1 MLRCQAFGF
10 IILRSASPFERKY
23 MPFYEYQ
30 CKSCGHELEA
40 MQKVSDPPLKKC
52 PHCGK
57 SQLQRLM
64 SAPVFRL
71 KGGGWYETDFK
82 GDKDNQRNL
91 ADRPEAAAQKDA
103 KDGDSAAKDE
113 KGKDEKS
120 KDEKGKDEKGKD
132 GKEGKDAKTVE
143 PKASET
149 ASAKEPAAKEK
160 SGDKSPEKSSGS
172 GDARKPTA
180 ANRSS
185 RGGRLKKKSIKVKRR
200 R

>member
-1 MLRCQAFGF
+1 
-10 IILRSASPFERKY
+10 

-40 MQKVSDPPLKKC
+40 MQKVSDAPRKKC

-57 SQLQRLM
+57 SQLTRLM

-91 ADRPEAAAQKDA
+91 ADRPDDTPKDA
-103 KDGDSAAKDE
+103 KDTDTKAKDE
-113 KGKDEKS
+113 KGKD
-120 KDEKGKDEKGKD
+120 GA
-132 GKEGKDAKTVE
+132 DAK
-143 PKASET
+143 SGET
-149 ASAKEPAAKEK
+149 KTDAPSAKESPAAKEK
-160 SGDKSPEKSSGS
+160 PADKPADKASDGGASKPASGKARSAARSK
-172 GDARKPTA
+172 RKP
-180 ANRSS
+180 
-185 RGGRLKKKSIKVKRR
+185 IKVKRR

>member
-1 MLRCQAFGF
+1 
-10 IILRSASPFERKY
+10 

-40 MQKVSDPPLKKC
+40 MQKVSEAPLKKC

-57 SQLQRLM
+57 SQLTRLM

-91 ADRPEAAAQKDA
+91 ADRPEDA
-103 KDGDSAAKDE
+103 PKETKEIDTKAKDE
-113 KGKDEKS
+113 KGKDAKPGETKADASAAKDSPKATEKAADKTADKSSSSAAS
-120 KDEKGKDEKGKD
+120 KPAAEKG
-132 GKEGKDAKTVE
+132 
-143 PKASET
+143 
-149 ASAKEPAAKEK
+149 AARRAARSK
-160 SGDKSPEKSSGS
+160 
-172 GDARKPTA
+172 RKP
-180 ANRSS
+180 
-185 RGGRLKKKSIKVKRR
+185 LKVKRR

>member
-1 MLRCQAFGF
+1 
-10 IILRSASPFERKY
+10 

-40 MQKVSDPPLKKC
+40 MQKVSDAPLKKC

-57 SQLQRLM
+57 SQLTRLM

-91 ADRPEAAAQKDA
+91 ADRPEDAPKDA
-103 KDGDSAAKDE
+103 KDTDT
-113 KGKDEKS
+113 KGKDENA
-120 KDEKGKDEKGKD
+120 KDEKGKD
-132 GKEGKDAKTVE
+132 GKDGKDAKSVE
-143 PKASET
+143 TKADA
-149 ASAKEPAAKEK
+149 ASAKESPSPKEK
-160 SGDKSPEKSSGS
+160 PADKPADKASSGS
-172 GDARKPTA
+172 SQKPASRRGGVKSPARSKRKP
-180 ANRSS
+180 
-185 RGGRLKKKSIKVKRR
+185 IKVKRR

>member
-1 MLRCQAFGF
+1 
-10 IILRSASPFERKY
+10 

-52 PHCGK
+52 PDCGK

-82 GDKDNQRNL
+82 GDKDSQRNL
-91 ADRPEAAAQKDA
+91 ADRPEADAPKETKEADSTA
-103 KDGDSAAKDE
+103 KDDK
-113 KGKDEKS
+113 
-120 KDEKGKDEKGKD
+120 
-132 GKEGKDAKTVE
+132 GKDAKSAET
-143 PKASET
+143 KASDVP
-149 ASAKEPAAKEK
+149 AAKESAAKEK
-160 SGDKSPEKSSGS
+160 SSDKSAEKSAEKSSGS
-172 GDARKPTA
+172 SAARKPTA

>member
-1 MLRCQAFGF
+1 
-10 IILRSASPFERKY
+10 

-91 ADRPEAAAQKDA
+91 ADRAEDAPKDTKDA
-103 KDGDSAAKDE
+103 KDTDSKESDS
-113 KGKDEKS
+113 KGKD
-120 KDEKGKDEKGKD
+120 DKGKDEKGKD
-132 GKEGKDAKTVE
+132 DKGKDAKGKDGKDAKTTE
-143 PKASET
+143 TKSSET
-149 ASAKEPAAKEK
+149 TSSKDSTAAK
-160 SGDKSPEKSSGS
+160 DKSVGKPSEKSSGS
-172 GDARKPTA
+172 GGSQKPAT
-180 ANRSS
+180 NRSS

>member
-1 MLRCQAFGF
+1 
-10 IILRSASPFERKY
+10 

-40 MQKVSDPPLKKC
+40 MQKVSDAPLKKC
-52 PHCGK
+52 PECGK
-57 SQLQRLM
+57 SQLTRLM

-82 GDKDNQRNL
+82 GDKDSQRNL
-91 ADRPEAAAQKDA
+91 ADRPDADAPKDTKA
-103 KDGDSAAKDE
+103 DST
-113 KGKDEKS
+113 GKDEKVS
-120 KDEKGKDEKGKD
+120 E
-132 GKEGKDAKTVE
+132 GKEGKEGKPAETKS
-143 PKASET
+143 SE
-149 ASAKEPAAKEK
+149 APAAKEPAAKEK
-160 SGDKSPEKSSGS
+160 SADKPVEKPSGS
-172 GDARKPTA
+172 GAVQKPAA

>member
-1 MLRCQAFGF
+1 
-10 IILRSASPFERKY
+10 

-52 PHCGK
+52 PDCGK

-82 GDKDNQRNL
+82 GDKDSQRNL
-91 ADRPEAAAQKDA
+91 ADRPEADAPKDA
-103 KDGDSAAKDE
+103 KEADSTAKDD
-113 KGKDEKS
+113 KGA
-120 KDEKGKDEKGKD
+120 KDEKGKD
-132 GKEGKDAKTVE
+132 GKDAKSAET
-143 PKASET
+143 KASE
-149 ASAKEPAAKEK
+149 APAAKEPASKEK
-160 SGDKSPEKSSGS
+160 STDKQAEKSSGS
-172 GDARKPTA
+172 GAAQKPKA

>member
-1 MLRCQAFGF
+1 
-10 IILRSASPFERKY
+10 

-52 PHCGK
+52 PDCGK

-82 GDKDNQRNL
+82 GDKDSQRNL
-91 ADRPEAAAQKDA
+91 ADRPEVDAPKDTKEADSTA
-103 KDGDSAAKDE
+103 KDD
-113 KGKDEKS
+113 KGA
-120 KDEKGKDEKGKD
+120 KDEKGKD
-132 GKEGKDAKTVE
+132 GKDAKTE
-143 PKASET
+143 TKASE
-149 ASAKEPAAKEK
+149 APAAKEPASKEK
-160 SGDKSPEKSSGS
+160 STDKPAEKSSGS
-172 GDARKPTA
+172 GAAQKPKA

>member
-1 MLRCQAFGF
+1 
-10 IILRSASPFERKY
+10 

-52 PHCGK
+52 PDCGK

-82 GDKDNQRNL
+82 GDKDSQRNL
-91 ADRPEAAAQKDA
+91 ADRPEAEAPKDT
-103 KDGDSAAKDE
+103 KDSDSKATDE
-113 KGKDEKS
+113 KGKV
-120 KDEKGKDEKGKD
+120 
-132 GKEGKDAKTVE
+132 GKDAKTAE
-143 PKASET
+143 SKASES
-149 ASAKEPAAKEK
+149 ASAKEPVAKEK
-160 SGDKSPEKSSGS
+160 STDKSAEKSAEKSSEKSSG
-172 GDARKPTA
+172 GGAAGKPTG

>member
-1 MLRCQAFGF
+1 
-10 IILRSASPFERKY
+10 

-52 PHCGK
+52 PDCGK

-82 GDKDNQRNL
+82 GDKDSQRNL
-91 ADRPEAAAQKDA
+91 ADRPEAEAPKETKEADSTA
-103 KDGDSAAKDE
+103 KDDKGAKDE
-113 KGKDEKS
+113 KGKD
-120 KDEKGKDEKGKD
+120 
-132 GKEGKDAKTVE
+132 AKTAE
-143 PKASET
+143 SKASEA

-160 SGDKSPEKSSGS
+160 SNDKSAEKSAEKSSEKSSGS
-172 GDARKPTA
+172 GAARKPTA

>member
-1 MLRCQAFGF
+1 
-10 IILRSASPFERKY
+10 

-40 MQKVSDPPLKKC
+40 MQKVSDAPLKKC

-57 SQLQRLM
+57 SQLTRLM

-91 ADRPEAAAQKDA
+91 ADRPDDTPKDA
-103 KDGDSAAKDE
+103 KDTDTKAKDE

-120 KDEKGKDEKGKD
+120 AETKA
-132 GKEGKDAKTVE
+132 DA
-143 PKASET
+143 
-149 ASAKEPAAKEK
+149 ASAKESSSAKDKPAEK
-160 SGDKSPEKSSGS
+160 PVDKASGS
-172 GDARKPTA
+172 AAEPASGKGIARSAARSKRKPV
-180 ANRSS
+180 
-185 RGGRLKKKSIKVKRR
+185 KVKRR

>member
-1 MLRCQAFGF
+1 
-10 IILRSASPFERKY
+10 

-40 MQKVSDPPLKKC
+40 MQKVSDAPLKKC

-57 SQLQRLM
+57 SQLTRLM

-91 ADRPEAAAQKDA
+91 ADRPEDAPKDA
-103 KDGDSAAKDE
+103 KDTETKP
-113 KGKDEKS
+113 
-120 KDEKGKDEKGKD
+120 KDEKGKD
-132 GKEGKDAKTVE
+132 GKDAKSGETMAD
-143 PKASET
+143 AS
-149 ASAKEPAAKEK
+149 SAKESPSPKEK
-160 SGDKSPEKSSGS
+160 AADKAADKASPSTAQKPASRRRGAKSPARSK
-172 GDARKPTA
+172 RKP
-180 ANRSS
+180 
-185 RGGRLKKKSIKVKRR
+185 IKVKRR